1 MIVEIALASETD
13 FDAWRDH
20 ARRLCA
26 EGIAPENVV
35 WATPERGASLFAAE
49 PPDGKPSGKVRAP
62 RRFIDLARRVICHR
76 DPERFAR
83 LYRILWRLQNEPD
96 LLSNSADA
104 DIAWLHERDKAIR
117 RDIHKMHAFVRFRL
131 VGETEEREVYAAWF
145 EPTHRIVELA
155 APFFVRRFAAM
166 DWTILTPEKSV
177 RWQDGELTF
186 GPGAS
191 RDAVPGEDA
200 VEAQWQAYFASIF
213 NPARL
218 KIGAMTAEMPKKY
231 WRNMPETALI
241 PELIA
246 ESRQRTQ
253 TMQDGGLSNPNP
265 RAEHWRPAPA
275 PDAPA
280 SDAPKTL
287 EEARAAIQHC
297 QRCPLY
303 KGATQAVFGEGRR
316 DAALMMVGEQ
326 PGDQEDLAGRV
337 FVGPA
342 GQLLDQAMA
351 EAGLDRASIY
361 LTNAVKH
368 FKYTVRG
375 KRRLHQRP
383 SAQEIDHCRWWLDLE
398 RAQVRPCLILAMG
411 ASAARGVLG
420 RDVTIASA
428 RTREFT
434 LADRAVARVTVH
446 PSYLLR
452 LRDEE
457 ARTTEFARFVK
468 DLREAARRAGQ
479 LSAAA
484 G

>member
-1 MIVEIALASETD
+1 MIVEIALPAETD
-13 FDAWRDH
+13 FEAWRDH

-26 EGIAPENVV
+26 ERIAPEKVV
-35 WATPERGASLFAAE
+35 WTTPERGASLFAAD
-49 PPDGKPSGKVRAP
+49 PPNGKPSGKVRAP

-83 LYRILWRLQNEPD
+83 LYRILWRLQNEPH
-96 LLSNSADA
+96 LLTSAADA

-131 VGETEEREVYAAWF
+131 VGEVDAREVYAAWF
-145 EPTHRIVELA
+145 EPTHRIVALA
-155 APFFVRRFAAM
+155 APFFMRRFAAM
-166 DWTILTPEKSV
+166 DWAIFTPDQSV
-177 RWQDGELTF
+177 RWQNGELTF
-186 GPGAS
+186 GPGAT

-200 VEAQWQAYFASIF
+200 VEAQWKAYFASIF

-231 WRNMPETALI
+231 WQNMPETALI
-241 PELIA
+241 PELIN

-253 TMQDGGLSNPNP
+253 TMQAEGVSDPNP
-265 RAEHWRPAPA
+265 RAEHWRPAP
-275 PDAPA
+275 DAPPG
-280 SDAPKTL
+280 DAPQTL
-287 EEARAAIQHC
+287 EEAREAIQHC

-303 KGATQAVFGEGRR
+303 AGATQAVFGEGPR
-316 DAALMMVGEQ
+316 DAALMLVGEQ
-326 PGDQEDLAGRV
+326 PGDQEDLAGRM

-351 EAGLDRASIY
+351 EAGLDRASVY

-383 SAQEIDHCRWWLDLE
+383 SAQEIDHCRWWLNLE
-398 RAQVRPCLILAMG
+398 RAQVRPRMILAMG
-411 ASAARGVLG
+411 ASAARGVIG
-420 RDVTIASA
+420 RDVTISRG

-434 LADRAVARVTVH
+434 LEDGAVGRVTVH
-446 PSYLLR
+446 PSYVLR
-452 LRDEE
+452 LADEE
-457 ARTTEFARFVK
+457 AKKTAFALFVK
-468 DLREAARRAGQ
+468 DLREAARRAGE

>member
-1 MIVEIALASETD
+1 MIVEIALPAETD

-35 WATPERGASLFAAE
+35 WTTPARGASLFAAD
-49 PPDGKPSGKVRAP
+49 PPASKPSGKVRAP

-83 LYRILWRLQNEPD
+83 LYRILWRLQNEPH
-96 LLSNSADA
+96 LLTNAADA

-131 VGETEEREVYAAWF
+131 VGETEGREVYAAWF
-145 EPTHRIVELA
+145 EPTHRIVALA
-155 APFFVRRFAAM
+155 APFFMRRFAGM
-166 DWTILTPEKSV
+166 DWAILTPDESV
-177 RWQDGELTF
+177 RWQNGELTY

-200 VEAQWQAYFASIF
+200 VEDQWRAYFASIF

-231 WRNMPETALI
+231 WANMPETALI
-241 PELIA
+241 PDLIA
-246 ESRQRTQ
+246 QSRHRTQ
-253 TMQDGGLSNPNP
+253 TMRAEGVSEPNP
-265 RAEHWRPAPA
+265 RAERWRIA
-275 PDAPA
+275 PDAPPG
-280 SDAPKTL
+280 DPPRTL
-287 EEARAAIQHC
+287 DEARAAIQRC

-303 KGATQAVFGEGRR
+303 AGASQAVFGEGPR

-351 EAGLDRASIY
+351 EAGLHRASIY

-383 SAQEIDHCRWWLDLE
+383 SAQEIDHCRWWLNLE
-398 RAQVRPCLILAMG
+398 RAQVRPKLILAMG

-420 RDVTIASA
+420 RDVPVMKA
-428 RTREFT
+428 RGEEFA
-434 LADRAVARVTVH
+434 LEDGAVAHITVH

-452 LRDEE
+452 LPDQE
-457 ARTTEFARFVK
+457 AKAEAYARFVV
-468 DLREAARRAGQ
+468 DLREAARRAET
-479 LSAAA
+479 LAA
-484 G
+484 

>member
-20 ARRLCA
+20 ARQLCA
-26 EGIAPENVV
+26 EAIAPETVV
-35 WATPERGASLFAAE
+35 WTTPERGASLFAAE
-49 PPDGKPSGKVRAP
+49 PPASKPSSKVRAP

-83 LYRILWRLQNEPD
+83 LYRILWRLQTEPS
-96 LLSNSADA
+96 LLTNAADA

-131 VGETEEREVYAAWF
+131 VGETEGREVYAAWF

-155 APFFVRRFAAM
+155 APFFMRRFAAM
-166 DWTILTPEKSV
+166 DWAIFTPDQSV

-186 GPGAS
+186 GPGAT

-231 WRNMPETALI
+231 WQNMPETALI
-241 PELIA
+241 PSLIA

-253 TMQDGGLSNPNP
+253 TMQADGVSEPNP
-265 RAEHWRPAPA
+265 RAEHWRPAPV
-275 PDAPA
+275 PDAPPG
-280 SDAPKTL
+280 DAPQTL
-287 EEARAAIQHC
+287 EDARAAIQHC

-303 KGATQAVFGEGRR
+303 KGATQAVFGEGPR

-342 GQLLDQAMA
+342 GQLLDEAMA
-351 EAGLDRASIY
+351 EAGLDRASVY

-398 RAQVRPCLILAMG
+398 RARVRPRLILAMG

-420 RDVTIASA
+420 RDITISRA
-428 RTREFT
+428 RTRE
-434 LADRAVARVTVH
+434 LALEDGAVGRVTVH

-452 LRDEE
+452 LPDE
-457 ARTTEFARFVK
+457 ATKKAEFARFVQ
-468 DLREAARRAGQ
+468 DLRAAARRAAD

>member
-1 MIVEIALASETD
+1 MIVEIALPAETD

-26 EGIAPENVV
+26 NGVAPENVV
-35 WATPERGASLFAAE
+35 WTIPERGASLFAAD
-49 PPDGKPSGKVRAP
+49 PPDSKPSGKVRAP

-83 LYRILWRLQNEPD
+83 LYRILWRLQAEPD
-96 LLSNSADA
+96 LLSNAADA

-131 VGETEEREVYAAWF
+131 VGETGGREVYAAWF

-155 APFFVRRFAAM
+155 APFFMRRFAAM
-166 DWTILTPEKSV
+166 DWAIFTPDESV
-177 RWQDGELTF
+177 RWQNDELTF
-186 GPGAS
+186 GPGAT

-200 VEAQWQAYFASIF
+200 VEDQWRAYFASIF

-231 WRNMPETALI
+231 WHNMPETTLIPALI
-241 PELIA
+241 N

-253 TMQDGGLSNPNP
+253 TMQADGVRKPNP
-265 RAEHWRPAPA
+265 RAEHWRIA
-275 PDAPA
+275 PDAPP
-280 SDAPKTL
+280 SDTPQTL
-287 EEARAAIQHC
+287 EEARHAIQHC
-297 QRCPLY
+297 KRCPLY
-303 KGATQAVFGEGRR
+303 KGATQAVFGEGPL

-351 EAGLDRASIY
+351 EAGLDRAGIY

-383 SAQEIDHCRWWLDLE
+383 NAQEIDHCRWWLDLE
-398 RAQVRPCLILAMG
+398 RAQVRPRLILAMG

-420 RDVTIASA
+420 RDVPVMKA
-428 RTREFT
+428 RGNEYPLEDGV
-434 LADRAVARVTVH
+434 LARITVH

-452 LRDEE
+452 LPDAQAKAE
-457 ARTTEFARFVK
+457 AYARFVV
-468 DLREAARRAGQ
+468 DLREAAKRAET
-479 LSAAA
+479 LAA
-484 G
+484 

>member
-1 MIVEIALASETD
+1 MIVEIALPAETD
-13 FDAWRDH
+13 FEAWRGH

-26 EGIAPENVV
+26 EGIAPESVV
-35 WATPERGASLFAAE
+35 WTTPERGASLFAAD
-49 PPDGKPSGKVRAP
+49 PPDSQPAGKVRAP

-83 LYRILWRLQNEPD
+83 LYRILWRLQTEPN
-96 LLSNSADA
+96 LLTNAADA
-104 DIAWLHERDKAIR
+104 DIAWLNERDKAIR

-131 VGETEEREVYAAWF
+131 VGERDGREVYAAWF
-145 EPTHRIVELA
+145 EPTHRIVSLA
-155 APFFVRRFAAM
+155 APFFMRRFAAM
-166 DWTILTPEKSV
+166 DWAIFTPEESV
-177 RWQDGELTF
+177 RWQDGELSF

-200 VEAQWQAYFASIF
+200 VEDQWRAYFASIF

-241 PELIA
+241 PSLIA
-246 ESRQRTQ
+246 EARQRTQ
-253 TMQDGGLSNPNP
+253 AMQAEGVREPNP
-265 RAEHWRPAPA
+265 RAGHWRVAI
-275 PDAPA
+275 DAPP
-280 SDAPKTL
+280 SDAPHTL
-287 EEARAAIQHC
+287 EEAREAIRHC

-303 KGATQAVFGEGRR
+303 KGATQAIFGEGPR

-351 EAGLDRASIY
+351 EAGLDRAGVY

-398 RAQVRPCLILAMG
+398 RAQVRPKLILALG
-411 ASAARGVLG
+411 GSAARGVIG
-420 RDVTIASA
+420 RDVPVMKA
-428 RTREFT
+428 RGNEYP
-434 LADRAVARVTVH
+434 LEDGALARVTVH

-452 LRDEE
+452 LRDES
-457 ARTTEFARFVK
+457 AKQTEFARFVA
-468 DLREAARRAGQ
+468 DLRESARRAAK
-479 LSAAA
+479 LAEAAR
-484 G
+484 

>member
-1 MIVEIALASETD
+1 MIVEIALPAETD
-13 FDAWRDH
+13 FDAWRDQ

-35 WATPERGASLFAAE
+35 WTTPERGASLFAAN
-49 PPDGKPSGKVRAP
+49 PPENKPSGKVRAP
-62 RRFIDLARRVICHR
+62 RRFIDLSHRVICHR

-83 LYRILWRLQNEPD
+83 LYRVLWRLQTEPS
-96 LLSNSADA
+96 LLTNAADA

-131 VGETEEREVYAAWF
+131 VGEQDGREVYAAWF
-145 EPTHRIVELA
+145 EPTHRIVALA
-155 APFFVRRFAAM
+155 APFFMRRFAAM
-166 DWTILTPEKSV
+166 DWAIFTPEESV

-200 VEAQWQAYFASIF
+200 VEDQWRAYFASIF

-231 WRNMPETALI
+231 WRNMPETQLI
-241 PELIA
+241 PSLIA

-253 TMQDGGLSNPNP
+253 TMQAEGVHPPNP
-265 RAEHWRPAPA
+265 RAVHWRPAPDKPA
-275 PDAPA
+275 PDAPE
-280 SDAPKTL
+280 TL
-287 EEARAAIQHC
+287 EDARIAVQRC

-303 KGATQAVFGEGRR
+303 AGASQAVFGEGPR

-326 PGDQEDLAGRV
+326 PGDQEDLAGHV

-398 RAQVRPCLILAMG
+398 RAQVRPRLILAMG

-420 RDVTIASA
+420 RDVPVMKS
-428 RTREFT
+428 RGEEFA
-434 LADRAVARVTVH
+434 LPDGAHARVTVH

-452 LRDEE
+452 LPDADAKIE
-457 ARTTEFARFVK
+457 AYARFVV
-468 DLREAARRAGQ
+468 DLREAARRAEA
-479 LSAAA
+479 LAA
-484 G
+484 

>member
-1 MIVEIALASETD
+1 MIVEIALESETD
-13 FDAWRDH
+13 FEGWRDH

-35 WATPERGASLFAAE
+35 WTTPGRGASLFAAGAPASE
-49 PPDGKPSGKVRAP
+49 PTAKVRAP

-83 LYRILWRLQNEPD
+83 LYSILWRLQTEPS
-96 LLSNSADA
+96 LLTNAADA

-131 VGETEEREVYAAWF
+131 VGARDGCEVYAAWF
-145 EPTHRIVELA
+145 EPTHRIVALA
-155 APFFVRRFAAM
+155 APFFMRRFAAM
-166 DWTILTPEKSV
+166 DWAILTPEESV
-177 RWQDGELTF
+177 RWQNGELTF

-191 RDAVPGEDA
+191 GDAVPGEDA
-200 VEAQWQAYFASIF
+200 VEDQWRTYFASIF

-241 PELIA
+241 PSLIA

-253 TMQDGGLSNPNP
+253 EMQTEGVREPNP
-265 RAEHWRPAPA
+265 RAEHWRVA
-275 PDAPA
+275 PDEPPAEAPQ
-280 SDAPKTL
+280 TL
-287 EEARAAIQHC
+287 DEARAAIRRC
-297 QRCPLY
+297 QRCPLHA
-303 KGATQAVFGEGRR
+303 GATQAVFGEGPR

-326 PGDQEDLAGRV
+326 PGDHEDLAGRV

-342 GQLLDQAMA
+342 GQLLDRAMA
-351 EAGLDRASIY
+351 EAGLDRASVY

-383 SAQEIDHCRWWLDLE
+383 SAQEIDHCRWWLNLE
-398 RAQVRPCLILAMG
+398 RAQVRPKLILAMG

-420 RDVTIASA
+420 HDIAVLKA
-428 RTREFT
+428 RGKEYP
-434 LADRAVARVTVH
+434 LEDGALARVTVH

-452 LRDEE
+452 LPDEE
-457 ARTTEFARFVK
+457 ARQAEFARFAA
-468 DLREAARRAGQ
+468 DLREAARRAEDLCTQ
-479 LSAAA
+479 AS
-484 G
+484 

>member
-1 MIVEIALASETD
+1 MIFEIALPAETD
-13 FDAWRDH
+13 FEAWRDH
-20 ARRLCA
+20 ARRLCG
-26 EGIAPENVV
+26 EGMAPENVV
-35 WATPERGASLFAAE
+35 WTTPGRGASLFAAD
-49 PPDGKPSGKVRAP
+49 PPDSQPSGKVRAP

-83 LYRILWRLQNEPD
+83 LYRILWRLQREPD
-96 LLSNSADA
+96 LLTNAADA
-104 DIAWLHERDKAIR
+104 DIAWLNERDKAIR

-131 VGETEEREVYAAWF
+131 VGETEGREVYAAWF
-145 EPTHRIVELA
+145 EPTHRIVALA
-155 APFFVRRFAAM
+155 APFFMRRFAAM
-166 DWTILTPEKSV
+166 DWAIFTPEESV
-177 RWQDGELTF
+177 RWQDGALTF

-191 RDAVPGEDA
+191 REAVPGEDA
-200 VEAQWQAYFASIF
+200 VEEQWRAYFASIF

-231 WRNMPETALI
+231 WRNMPETVLI
-241 PELIA
+241 PGLIA
-246 ESRQRTQ
+246 GSRQRIQ
-253 TMQDGGLSNPNP
+253 TMQAEGVSDPNP
-265 RAEHWRPAPA
+265 RAEHWRAA
-275 PDAPA
+275 PDAP
-280 SDAPKTL
+280 SSKVPQTV
-287 EEARAAIQHC
+287 EEARIAIQRC

-303 KGATQAVFGEGRR
+303 TGATQAVFGEGPL

-342 GQLLDQAMA
+342 GQLLNRAMA
-351 EAGLDRASIY
+351 EAGLDRASVY

-398 RAQVRPCLILAMG
+398 RSQVRPRLILAMG
-411 ASAARGVLG
+411 ASAARGVLRQG
-420 RDVTIASA
+420 VTISRA

-434 LADRAVARVTVH
+434 LEDGAIGRVTVH

-452 LRDEE
+452 LPDE
-457 ARTTEFARFVK
+457 AAKQTEFARFVA
-468 DLREAARRAGQ
+468 DLREAARRAAK
-479 LSAAA
+479 LAEAAR
-484 G
+484 

>member
-1 MIVEIALASETD
+1 MIVEIALSSETD
-13 FDAWRDH
+13 FEAWRDH
-20 ARRLCA
+20 ARRLGA
-26 EGIAPENVV
+26 DGIAPENVV
-35 WATPERGASLFAAE
+35 WTTPERGASLFTAD
-49 PPDGKPSGKVRAP
+49 PPDGKPTGKVRAP

-83 LYRILWRLQNEPD
+83 LYRILWRLQTQPD
-96 LLSNSADA
+96 LLTNAADA
-104 DIAWLHERDKAIR
+104 DIAWLNERDKAIR
-117 RDIHKMHAFVRFRL
+117 RDIHKMHAFVRFRR
-131 VGETEEREVYAAWF
+131 VGETEGREVYAAWF
-145 EPTHRIVELA
+145 EPTHRIVALA
-155 APFFVRRFAAM
+155 APFFMRRFPAM
-166 DWTILTPEKSV
+166 DWAIFTPDQSV
-177 RWQDGELTF
+177 RWQNGELTF

-200 VEAQWQAYFASIF
+200 VEDQWRAYFASIF

-231 WRNMPETALI
+231 WRNMPETTLI
-241 PELIA
+241 PALIA
-246 ESRQRTQ
+246 EARQRTQ
-253 TMQDGGLSNPNP
+253 AMQAGGVREPNP
-265 RAEHWRPAPA
+265 RAEHWRVA
-275 PDAPA
+275 PDALP
-280 SDAPKTL
+280 SDAPQTL
-287 EEARAAIQHC
+287 EEAREAIRHC

-303 KGATQAVFGEGRR
+303 KGATQAVFGEGPL

-326 PGDQEDLAGRV
+326 PGDKEDLAGRV

-342 GQLLDQAMA
+342 GQLLDRAMA
-351 EAGLDRASIY
+351 EAGLDRASVY

-398 RAQVRPCLILAMG
+398 RAQVRPKLILAMG

-420 RDVTIASA
+420 RDVTISRA
-428 RTREFT
+428 RTRE
-434 LADRAVARVTVH
+434 LALEDGAVGRVTVH

-452 LRDEE
+452 LPDE
-457 ARTTEFARFVK
+457 AAKQAEFARFVN
-468 DLREAARRAGQ
+468 DLREAARRAGE
-479 LSAAA
+479 LRGAT